1 MEAKDLYNKMMER
14 ISSNPTP
21 MESLAQGLAEEILSF
36 GLDDSAQTIANY
48 ISDNSDWES
57 SLDFAV
63 SEKGSYLSEA
73 VMDDFISDVQFFMG
87 ELSEVEND

>member
-48 ISDNSDWES
+48 ISDNPDWES

-63 SEKGSYLSEA
+63 SEKGSYLTEA
-73 VMDDFISDVQFFMG
+73 VMDDFISDVQFFMDELKG
-87 ELSEVEND
+87 E